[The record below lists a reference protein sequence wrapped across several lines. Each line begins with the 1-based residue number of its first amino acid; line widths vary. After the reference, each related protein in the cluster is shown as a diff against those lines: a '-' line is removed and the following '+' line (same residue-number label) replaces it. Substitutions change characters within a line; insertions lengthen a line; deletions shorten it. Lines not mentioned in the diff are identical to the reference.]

1 MEQNYTD
8 LFHLPEGAT
17 FLNCAYMAPL
27 LKSVEEI
34 GIQAIQRRRNL
45 HTIKSDDFFSDVL
58 ALRKEFA
65 GLINTD
71 ASSIALIPSV
81 SYGIANVL
89 KNLPVRTGQNIILA
103 GEQFPSNYYPWES
116 LALREKLSLRLIDAP
131 QEAEN
136 RGRKWNE
143 LLLDAID
150 ESTCAVG
157 ISAAHWADGTLF
169 DLMAIREKT
178 AEVGAWLVIDGTQ
191 SVGALPFDVQ
201 EIQPD
206 ALICAGY
213 KWLMGPYSM
222 GLAYYGPA
230 MENGQPVEENWI
242 NRLDSEDFQGLVNY
256 TSEYQEGAM
265 RYSVGEHSNF
275 ILVPMLLESIRTVR
289 AISPEKIQAY
299 TADISREAFS
309 ILKSSGFRIE
319 EKGYRANHIVGVRL
333 PEHADSATCA
343 NALAD
348 AKIVASWRGNALR
361 ISPHVYNT
369 EEDML
374 LLANVLAESVKANAV

>member
-1 MEQNYTD
+1 MEKNYTD

-34 GIQAIQRRRNL
+34 GIQAIKRRRNL
-45 HTIKSDDFFSDVL
+45 HTIKSDDFFTDVL

-65 GLINTD
+65 GLINAD
-71 ASSIALIPSV
+71 ASAIALIPSV

-89 KNLPVRTGQNIILA
+89 KNLPVKAGQNIVLA

-116 LALREKLSLRLIDAP
+116 LALHENLSIRLIDAP
-131 QEAEN
+131 DAPD
-136 RGRKWNE
+136 RARRWNE
-143 LLLDAID
+143 LILESID

-169 DLMAIREKT
+169 NLHAIRKKT
-178 AEVGAWLVIDGTQ
+178 SEVGAWLVIDGTQ
-191 SVGALPFDVQ
+191 SVGALPFDVA
-201 EIQPD
+201 EIRPD
-206 ALICAGY
+206 ALVCAGY

-222 GLAYYGPA
+222 GLAYYGQSMA
-230 MENGQPVEENWI
+230 NGRPVEENWI

-256 TSEYQEGAM
+256 TSDYQSGAM

-275 ILVPMLLESIRTVR
+275 ILVPMLLEAIRTVR
-289 AISPEKIQAY
+289 SISPERIQSY
-299 TADISREAFS
+299 TADISKSAFD
-309 ILKSSGFRIE
+309 ILEKSGFRIE
-319 EKGYRANHIVGVRL
+319 EAGFRANHIVGVRL
-333 PEHADSATCA
+333 PEHSDAIACA

-361 ISPHVYNT
+361 IFTSCLQHRKRHV
-369 EEDML
+369 D
-374 LLANVLAESVKANAV
+374 ACKCFG